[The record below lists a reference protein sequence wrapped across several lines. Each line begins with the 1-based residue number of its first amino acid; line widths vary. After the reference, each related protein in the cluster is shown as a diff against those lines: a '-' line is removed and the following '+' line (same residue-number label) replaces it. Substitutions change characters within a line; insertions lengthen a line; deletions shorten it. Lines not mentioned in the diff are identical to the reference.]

1 MESKEVDKNAST
13 AASPPVRAMVVDD
26 SAVIRGFLTKF
37 LESDPEI
44 KVVSTASNGEL
55 AVASLKR
62 SPVDVII
69 LDIEM
74 PVMNGLEALPKLLAV
89 DPDVQIIMASTLTT
103 EGAAVTMQALQK
115 GAAECLAKPTTSQ
128 ELAGT
133 KEFRLSLVSKAKALG
148 RVTQKRRERRGI
160 LSPSASSPAATVAAR
175 SLAPKPQIKLRQDLY
190 AGSFDAIAI
199 GSSTGGP
206 QALLHLFEGL
216 KGGVKQPIFI
226 TQHMPPTFTA
236 ILAEHISKHSGLV
249 CAEGKEGE
257 EIKGG
262 RIYLA
267 PGSYHMTVK
276 LSQDGRKVIALNQDP
291 PENFCRPA
299 VDPMLRS
306 LVGVYGKKILAV
318 ILTGMGSDGAKGC
331 QQVADAGGVV
341 LGQDEASSVVW
352 GMPGAAA
359 MAGVCT
365 KILPLGQIASSI
377 KDYATRI

>member
-1 MESKEVDKNAST
+1 MTATTST
-13 AASPPVRAMVVDD
+13 QPQVRAMVVDD

-44 KVVSTASNGEL
+44 KVTSSVSNGEL
-55 AVASLKR
+55 AIASLKR

-74 PVMNGLEALPKLLAV
+74 PVMNGLEALPKLLQT

-103 EGAAVTMQALQK
+103 EGATVTMQALK
-115 GAAECLAKPTTSQ
+115 MGAAECLAKPTTSQ

-148 RVTQKRRERRGI
+148 HVTQKRRERKGI
-160 LSPSASSPAATVAAR
+160 PMAASTGLATKQLGVA
-175 SLAPKPQIKLRQDLY
+175 SVAPKPQIKLRSEIFI
-190 AGSFDAIAI
+190 GSFDAIAI

-206 QALLHLFEGL
+206 QALLNVFDGL
-216 KGGVKQPIFI
+216 KGGLKQPIFI

-236 ILAEHISKHSGLV
+236 ILADHLSKQSGLV

-257 EIKGG
+257 EVKGG

-267 PGSYHMTVK
+267 PGNFHMTVK
-276 LSQDGRKVIALNQDP
+276 LSADGKRVIALNQDA

-306 LVGVYGKKILAV
+306 LVSVYGKKILAV

-331 QQVADAGGVV
+331 QMVADAGGVV
-341 LGQDEASSVVW
+341 IAQDEPSSVVW

-359 MAGVCT
+359 AAGVCT
-365 KILPLGQIASSI
+365 RILPLAQIAGSI
-377 KDYATRI
+377 KEFAVRI